1 MTKSQN
7 TKNEQQKDLCI
18 TSEQLTEQWKK
29 GELPNGYYWI
39 RLSWGGMII
48 MAYHTAFDGLFELDG
63 HYYDSD
69 EISEVLAPVPSYD
82 EWQASETSI
91 AYNELAKENEEL
103 KEILER
109 HKKATAKAQIR
120 SCDFEIINT
129 QLKELLE
136 EYKKQLSEIKNAYI
150 DLTTQDEYG
159 SYYIDEAKLFVEIV
173 GKTIK
178 DFDEHKIDNA
188 IGEK

>member
-1 MTKSQN
+1 MNEKFIEENYDTQN

-18 TSEQLTEQWKK
+18 TSEQLKEQWKK

-48 MAYHTAFDGLFELDG
+48 MAYYTGFDGLFELDD

-82 EWQASETSI
+82 EWKES
-91 AYNELAKENEEL
+91 YNCMLENEVLQL
-103 KEILER
+103 KN
-109 HKKATAKAQIR
+109 A
-120 SCDFEIINT
+120 

-136 EYKKQLSEIKNAYI
+136 ECRHIIGIEKDFATCHFEEYTLVEL
-150 DLTTQDEYG
+150 LTK
-159 SYYIDEAKLFVEIV
+159 IDEVLK
-173 GKTIK
+173 
-178 DFDEHKIDNA
+178 
-188 IGEK
+188 